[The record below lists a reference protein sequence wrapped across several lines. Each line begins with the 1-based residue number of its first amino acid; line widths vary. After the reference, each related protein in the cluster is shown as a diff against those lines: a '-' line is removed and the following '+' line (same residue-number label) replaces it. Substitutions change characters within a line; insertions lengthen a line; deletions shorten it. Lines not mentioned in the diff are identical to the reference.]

1 VIENDRDP
9 SVRKRAISALHQMP
23 DGEGVPVL
31 IQMARSQRDL
41 EMRKAA
47 MSTLQHSRDPRA
59 LSFFEEVIKK

>member
-1 VIENDRDP
+1 
-9 SVRKRAISALHQMP
+9 
-23 DGEGVPVL
+23 
-31 IQMARSQRDL
+31 MARSQRDL